1 LKATATVDVPPWR
14 RRREDI
20 PALAT
25 FSLRAAP
32 AGTPRP
38 QQYSQSALALL
49 SALPWP
55 GTATELRHLIDN
67 VCPAVHRA
75 VIQLDD
81 LLERA
86 SLDGL
91 ATRLD
96 TGVTLRDL
104 RARFER
110 EYISAVLVRHHGRVG
125 EAAKALG
132 IQRTN
137 LYRKV
142 RQLNVARSLLG
153 ARR

>member
-1 LKATATVDVPPWR
+1 LR

-20 PALAT
+20 PALAA
-25 FSLRAAP
+25 FFLRAAP
-32 AGTPRP
+32 AGTRRP
-38 QQYSQSALALL
+38 QQFSRSALALL

-55 GTATELRHLIDN
+55 GNATDLRHLIDS
-67 VCPAVHRA
+67 VCPAVQRT